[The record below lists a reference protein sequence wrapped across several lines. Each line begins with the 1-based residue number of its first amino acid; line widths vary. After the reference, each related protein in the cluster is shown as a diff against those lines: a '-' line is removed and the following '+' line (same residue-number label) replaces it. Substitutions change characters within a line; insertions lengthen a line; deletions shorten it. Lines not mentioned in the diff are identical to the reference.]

1 MLERAGLRPDE
12 THDVVCRFDYPDD
25 GEALRAMISAGP
37 CVRAVRHAGEETVSA
52 ALLESVAPYRQ
63 ADGGYRIANA
73 FRFVLATRA

>member
-1 MLERAGLRPDE
+1 MLGVGLLDGAVSLPS
-12 THDVVCRFDYPDD
+12 D

-37 CVRAVRHAGEETVSA
+37 CVRAVRHAGEETVAA

-63 ADGGYRIANA
+63 ADGSYRISNA